1 MDNLYDYD
9 IQKISD
15 VTINLI
21 ANYTENGESVSKT
34 FGPYTAKSEYTDYE
48 QSKIDEKTNVG
59 TVVFD
64 EKGIKITVLEN
75 RYETDSYATEQW
87 LLIENYNDFV
97 VNAGND
103 EVIVNGI
110 SVSNAIFLTN
120 NIGPHLKAKAA
131 VIIKLSESE

>member
-1 MDNLYDYD
+1 ML
-9 IQKISD
+9 
-15 VTINLI
+15 
-21 ANYTENGESVSKT
+21 
-34 FGPYTAKSEYTDYE
+34 
-48 QSKIDEKTNVG
+48 EK
-59 TVVFD
+59 
-64 EKGIKITVLEN
+64 

-131 VIIKLSESE
+131 VIIKLSESEEKKISKIETVELYADFYNYDEGFEVKTEKLKIK